1 MMNLSFFDPARGW
14 SRTGQVQNHGRRK
27 LGLCDAGADEGRI
40 ARMAVLF
47 VRSRSHNW
55 SRWYL
60 GSGTPCKASTSLCN
74 EPGGPPGGP
83 VHRSHGS
90 SDGMLDVFGQEV
102 VHIIADAVA
111 KGVTDL
117 AHTVKSGD
125 QAVAAAGG

>member
-1 MMNLSFFDPARGW
+1 
-14 SRTGQVQNHGRRK
+14 
-27 LGLCDAGADEGRI
+27 
-40 ARMAVLF
+40 MAVLF
-47 VRSRSHNW
+47 VRSRSHNL

-60 GSGTPCKASTSLCN
+60 GSADTRGKASTSLCN